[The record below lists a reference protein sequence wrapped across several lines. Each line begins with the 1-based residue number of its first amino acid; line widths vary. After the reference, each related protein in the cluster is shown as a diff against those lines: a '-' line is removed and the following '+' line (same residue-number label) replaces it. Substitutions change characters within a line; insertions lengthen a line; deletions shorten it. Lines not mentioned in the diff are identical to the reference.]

1 MKLKVIFCEA
11 LAFLI
16 LAFTVAAAAQSKQRD
31 LQISGREV
39 TILVTA
45 HSHNQRTREA
55 ALKLKADDFVVRED
69 KRPQQI
75 ISVKQASEAPPILA
89 VLIQD
94 DLVSRVNNEIKGVK
108 EFIKRLPEGSRVMTG
123 YITSGTL
130 QVTQD
135 FTADRDRAASSLRI
149 VRSSSSGA
157 PYNPYVEVI

>member
-1 MKLKVIFCEA
+1 MYYVTSTRRAILGA
-11 LAFLI
+11 LTI
-16 LAFTVAAAAQSKQRD
+16 LFSPLFSSADAQRTQRD
-31 LQISGREV
+31 AAVSDREIS
-39 TILVTA
+39 ILVTA
-45 HSHNQRTREA
+45 HPQNARMREA

-123 YITSGTL
+123 YITS
-130 QVTQD
+130 
-135 FTADRDRAASSLRI
+135 
-149 VRSSSSGA
+149 
-157 PYNPYVEVI
+157 